1 MNAASIV
8 TPVIMNTPSLA
19 VRFCSI
25 SLISSFNSVL
35 TFLRSF
41 LRMCSRYSLMTNY
54 DFSPSCLF
62 GLIGETG
69 VTRPKG

>member
-1 MNAASIV
+1 MSAASIV
-8 TPVIMNTPSLA
+8 TPITMNTPSLA
-19 VRFCSI
+19 VRFCPI
-25 SLISSFNSVL
+25 PLISRFNSVL
-35 TFLRSF
+35 IFLRSF

-62 GLIGETG
+62 DLIGETG